1 MIKQPPWYVAAEK
14 TLGEYRGLAAI
25 LLIAIILISIFML
38 LSHNNVALIAWVVY
52 LLMP

>member
-1 MIKQPPWYVAAEK
+1 MIQPPWYIATEK
-14 TLGEYRGLAAI
+14 FLADYHGLATI
-25 LLIAIILISIFML
+25 LLITIILISIFML